1 MFNNHSFPLSSR
13 CRSWFLKYL
22 FCISGQ
28 MVVLCCAFIVWW
40 LAHTWPHD
48 KYSSCGNKE
57 HLDTSLN
64 VLKLWTRPL
73 WGNHWELHLC
83 PFLSCFLSVVCIRHS
98 STHKFSIGPCSA
110 RNMKACL
117 ELGFSWN
124 SSWTD
129 LNHPRKQ
136 SGLCLHS
143 CEVNDSWLLAPV
155 STASVS
161 RDVHCCFPSKNQT
174 LICHISFGIGE
185 LHLFSWPT
193 LWRRKREALTESYWG
208 KVWISSSEASSLHW
222 LPFISTFGLLY
233 CKWKFMKRSHVCK
246 HWLTKLYWHG
256 KVGMLQDQCQ
266 LSYSLVPLAS
276 WIVIHCSLLCHTS
289 IQWLTDKDPLKPIN
303 LADLQLLPALK
314 WRLSS
319 DSVWD
324 LEESFPNLLE
334 QFFSSFPQCIL
345 HVPLLMFLFIL

>member
-64 VLKLWTRPL
+64 VLKVWTRPL

-110 RNMKACL
+110 HNMKACL

-129 LNHPRKQ
+129 LNHPRKAIWSLPSQ
-136 SGLCLHS
+136 LWGQ
-143 CEVNDSWLLAPV
+143 WLLAAGSCLYSICEQGWALLFSKQESDTDLPHLLWNRRI
-155 STASVS
+155 ASVLLANS
-161 RDVHCCFPSKNQT
+161 LEKKKEKPLLSPTEVKFESLLQRPPHYIDFPS
-174 LICHISFGIGE
+174 S
-185 LHLFSWPT
+185 
-193 LWRRKREALTESYWG
+193 
-208 KVWISSSEASSLHW
+208 
-222 LPFISTFGLLY
+222 
-233 CKWKFMKRSHVCK
+233 
-246 HWLTKLYWHG
+246 
-256 KVGMLQDQCQ
+256 
-266 LSYSLVPLAS
+266 
-276 WIVIHCSLLCHTS
+276 
-289 IQWLTDKDPLKPIN
+289 
-303 LADLQLLPALK
+303 
-314 WRLSS
+314 
-319 DSVWD
+319 
-324 LEESFPNLLE
+324 
-334 QFFSSFPQCIL
+334 
-345 HVPLLMFLFIL
+345 PLLVFYTANENSWKEAMFANTDWITVLTWKGWDVAGPVPIVLFFGTFSILNSNTLLTSVSY